1 MCIRDRD
8 GRVADVVVH
17 VLQARVHRAVVHR
30 GQKRHVVAGALE
42 DGHQKLEVVGGHLGR
57 QNRPALIAHLLGE
70 LGARELGG
78 GALALDVYKR
88 QVPSSSSTYMAPT
101 GQFATQAGSM
111 QWLQASDRWKTPG
124 LEPFSLTKLLTRRK
138 NAPSGR

>member
-1 MCIRDRD
+1 MRDDRDVPEPHGLQRLADERDVVGGAAAAAGLGDEHGQLVGVVLARQHRFHNLARDQD

-57 QNRPALIAHLLGE
+57 EDGPALLASS
-70 LGARELGG
+70 AR
-78 GALALDVYKR
+78 
-88 QVPSSSSTYMAPT
+88 
-101 GQFATQAGSM
+101 
-111 QWLQASDRWKTPG
+111 
-124 LEPFSLTKLLTRRK
+124 
-138 NAPSGR
+138 